1 MKYAFTN
8 VNVLDGNLDQ
18 QGKLSLQ
25 EKISVLVEDDTIKAL
40 GKDLDTSGFE
50 VIDLKGQYMIPG
62 LINLHM
68 HLVPSMTIKPSKK
81 KDDEEEAKPIDY
93 EAIKKLLTGNKLGI
107 MLANALLKSVIKNT
121 VNSGTT
127 TIRTVGGIAD
137 FDSRF
142 RDMIRNNKMVGPR
155 MYVANTAI
163 SVPKGHMAGLLAYE
177 ATDPEDAREYV
188 RKIAATDPD
197 LIKLMVT
204 GGILDASEDGEP
216 GALKMDPEIIKAA
229 CEEANRLGYDVAAHT
244 ESAEGIKAALRGGV
258 HTIEHGAR
266 PDEEMLELFKEKD
279 GVLVATLS
287 PALPYVYMDPAETG
301 LGELGKKNSTI
312 VFEGFVDCANACR
325 KEGITVGLGTDT
337 GCPFIACYDMYREL
351 EYFVRFCNATPD
363 EAIATATKVNA
374 RILRIDDITGTIEAG
389 KKADLLI
396 CAKDPRSDLETLKQP
411 VMVAANGNLIRKPKI
426 RRMKVC
432 EEALEKIR
440 PLWDK

>member
-25 EKISVLVEDDTIKAL
+25 ENISVLVEDDTIKAL

-50 VIDLKGQYMIPG
+50 VIDLKGQFMIPG

-93 EAIKKLLTGNKLGI
+93 EAIKKLLTGNKLGV

-204 GGILDASEDGEP
+204 GGILDASE
-216 GALKMDPEIIKAA
+216 
-229 CEEANRLGYDVAAHT
+229 
-244 ESAEGIKAALRGGV
+244 
-258 HTIEHGAR
+258 
-266 PDEEMLELFKEKD
+266 
-279 GVLVATLS
+279 
-287 PALPYVYMDPAETG
+287 
-301 LGELGKKNSTI
+301 
-312 VFEGFVDCANACR
+312 
-325 KEGITVGLGTDT
+325 
-337 GCPFIACYDMYREL
+337 
-351 EYFVRFCNATPD
+351 
-363 EAIATATKVNA
+363 
-374 RILRIDDITGTIEAG
+374 
-389 KKADLLI
+389 
-396 CAKDPRSDLETLKQP
+396 
-411 VMVAANGNLIRKPKI
+411 NG
-426 RRMKVC
+426 
-432 EEALEKIR
+432 
-440 PLWDK
+440 